1 MTMKLLR
8 TLYGTTDTDGGAFQ
22 LRLETTEGNVDLAVP
37 ASAITELINVAAM
50 GARELAKIQP
60 NDATF
65 APATAAKVAHFQV
78 DALGTQAAT
87 QSHVILAA
95 QAGHAQLALH
105 MDRAL
110 LLAALEQLDQSVE
123 TLNQAQQRLQ

>member
-8 TLYGTTDTDGGAFQ
+8 TLYGTTDTDGAAFQ
-22 LRLETTEGNVDLAVP
+22 LRLETTEGDIDLAVP
-37 ASAITELINVAAM
+37 ASAITDLINVAAM

-60 NDATF
+60 NTATF
-65 APATAAKVAHFQV
+65 APASAAKVAHFQV
-78 DALGTQAAT
+78 EALGTQATT

-110 LLAALEQLDQSVE
+110 LLAAVQQLEQSVD
-123 TLNQAQQRLQ
+123 TLSQAQQKLQ